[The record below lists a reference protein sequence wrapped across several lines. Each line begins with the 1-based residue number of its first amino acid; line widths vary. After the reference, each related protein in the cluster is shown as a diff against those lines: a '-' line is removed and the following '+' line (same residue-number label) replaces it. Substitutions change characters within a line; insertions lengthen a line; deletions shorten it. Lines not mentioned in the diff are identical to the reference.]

1 MRITLTTFL
10 TLDGVM
16 QAPGAPGE
24 DTRDG
29 FRHGGWQAPYAD
41 EALETR
47 TAEWF
52 AEADAFLL
60 GRRTYEIFAAYW
72 PLVTDEDHPIA
83 GPLNTLPKYVVS
95 TTLDTAGW
103 NNSTLIRTDVI
114 EKVAELKDRPGREL
128 QIHGSGVLARSL
140 LDHGLIDELRLWTYP
155 VVLGTGRRLFEP
167 GRTPTALRLV
177 DSTPTGS
184 GCVLSVYR
192 PAGAPPTATSPGS
205 DTRRGAAARK
215 ERGRGG

>member
-1 MRITLTTFL
+1 MRITLATFL

-16 QAPGAPGE
+16 QGPGAPDE

-41 EALETR
+41 EGLATY

-72 PLVTDEDHPIA
+72 PLVTDENHPIA
-83 GPLNTLPKYVVS
+83 APLNTLPKYVVS
-95 TTLDTAGW
+95 TTLDKAEW
-103 NNSTLIRTDVI
+103 NNSTLIKTDVI
-114 EKVAELKDRPGREL
+114 EKIAELKSRPGREL
-128 QIHGSGVLARSL
+128 QIHGSGVLAQSL

-155 VVLGTGRRLFEP
+155 VVLGTGKRLFEP

-177 DSTPTGS
+177 DSRPTSS
-184 GCVLSVYR
+184 GCVLNVYQ
-192 PAGAPPTATSPGS
+192 PAGKPTYGDFT
-205 DTRRGAAARK
+205 
-215 ERGRGG
+215 EE